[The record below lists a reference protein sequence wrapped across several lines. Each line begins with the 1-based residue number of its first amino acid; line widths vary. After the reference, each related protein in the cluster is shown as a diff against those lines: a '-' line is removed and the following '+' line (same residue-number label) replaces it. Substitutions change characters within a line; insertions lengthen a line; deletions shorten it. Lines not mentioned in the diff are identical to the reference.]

1 MIEEV
6 QKAIYSASNPFRKT
20 NVKSAWE
27 DDIFD
32 VESYNS
38 KCFSEIINEIKEISH
53 KEYSSFIHLI
63 LGEVGLGKT
72 HILAR
77 LRKKAIEENFYFVE
91 IEPVPNLDK
100 FYMHILREFSSNL
113 RKKIPDSD
121 FTFLE
126 ELVANLLFQ
135 QMEKALKNKKKFK
148 KLLNELRKSPT
159 KIFKLKLSEDDLNDI
174 KDTMIFKISKDYPG
188 IEVQLV
194 QILFEAINPRKF
206 LYAIKWLQCE
216 SLSEEEMKLIG
227 ATISIEEENI
237 AFNVMKSLLDLTDKI
252 VVFAFDQIE
261 SIEKSFGIVGLQ
273 KFFQMIVN
281 IYNTCK
287 NHLSIIMVQTGVWN
301 SFVRDNLD
309 QSVIDRIEN
318 TSILEK
324 LTVEESGLI
333 IEKRMDLVWK
343 RATISPSNP
352 RYPFTEEK
360 IEDLS
365 KKSAWNPRKFIR
377 NAGIFFKE
385 IQTNGVEIT
394 PPEGDL
400 EEDIAKDE
408 TEFILKSLVSIEEKY
423 HVEYMNSSLDKRE
436 DIIISAI
443 YQLFRGMKDYK
454 ISYKG
459 VNITDVERN
468 LVFERGKKGIN
479 LLLRFRHSNLDKKIG
494 IECSNAS
501 NMVKLYHTL
510 NRLITYN
517 KDGHYDNNIFIR
529 EKDLLISRTAKR
541 TIDLVEIIKSQGG
554 YFEIDNKVNL
564 KLYALKRLLDSAG
577 AKELSYRDKILD
589 YEDTCKILI
598 HSYIQTMT
606 IFEDLF
612 DFITSLFQIQIE
624 EDSPEETDKEQEVTS
639 IQYKDELW
647 NFICKR
653 RFLGFDSIKKRF
665 KDISNSNIISN
676 LKDLEKQKRIII
688 REGPNKEL
696 LIQLKSE
703 RKLS

>member
-6 QKAIYSASNPFRKT
+6 KKAIFSASNPFRKT

-32 VESYNS
+32 VESFNA
-38 KCFSEIINEIKEISH
+38 KCFNEILREIEEISR
-53 KEYSSFIHLI
+53 KEYRSFIHLI

-72 HILAR
+72 HLLAR
-77 LRKKAIEENFYFVE
+77 LRKKAIEKNFYFVE

-135 QMEKALKNKKKFK
+135 QMEKALKGKKDFK

-159 KIFKLKLSEDDLNDI
+159 KIFKLKISEKELNDI
-174 KDTMIFKISKDYPG
+174 KDIMIFKISRDYPG
-188 IEVQLV
+188 IEVQLI

-216 SLSEEEMKLIG
+216 SLSEEEMELIG

-237 AFNVMKSLLDLTDKI
+237 AFNVLKSLLELTDKI

-287 NHLSIIMVQTGVWN
+287 NHLSTIMVQTGVWN
-301 SFVRDNLD
+301 TFVRDNLD

-318 TSILEK
+318 TSTLDK
-324 LTVEESGLI
+324 LTIEQSGLI

-343 RATISPSNP
+343 RAKIVPSNP
-352 RYPFTEEK
+352 LYPFTEK
-360 IEDLS
+360 VVEDLS
-365 KKSAWNPRKFIR
+365 KKSAWNPRKLIR
-377 NAGIFFKE
+377 NAGVYFKE
-385 IQTNGVEIT
+385 VQASDAEIT
-394 PPEGDL
+394 PTKIELD
-400 EEDIAKDE
+400 EDIAKDE
-408 TEFILKSLVSIEEKY
+408 NEFILKTLIDYEDKY
-423 HVEYMNSSLDKRE
+423 HVEYMNSSADKRE
-436 DIIISAI
+436 DVIISTI
-443 YQLFRGMKDYK
+443 SHLFEGMKK
-454 ISYKG
+454 N
-459 VNITDVERN
+459 NINFHGIDVVEVYRN

-479 LLLRFRHSNLDKKIG
+479 LLLRLRHSNLDKKIG

-501 NMVKLYHTL
+501 NMTKLYHSL
-510 NRLITYN
+510 NRLINFSKESY
-517 KDGHYDNNIFIR
+517 YDNYIFLR
-529 EKDLLISRTAKR
+529 EKDLLISQKATR
-541 TIDLVEIIKSQGG
+541 TINLVETIKSQGG

-564 KLYALKRLLDSAG
+564 KLYALKRLLDSAS
-577 AKELSYRDKILD
+577 AKELSYKDKSFD
-589 YEDTCKILI
+589 FEEVCKILVD
-598 HSYIQTMT
+598 SYIKTLK
-606 IFEDLF
+606 IFEELF
-612 DFITSLFQIQIE
+612 RLIVSLFNIKIDI
-624 EDSPEETDKEQEVTS
+624 DSPKENEKENKINS
-639 IQYKDELW
+639 IQYTDDLW
-647 NFICKR
+647 NFIQEKR
-653 RFLGFDSIKKRF
+653 ILGF
-665 KDISNSNIISN
+665 N
-676 LKDLEKQKRIII
+676 
-688 REGPNKEL
+688 
-696 LIQLKSE
+696 
-703 RKLS
+703 

>member
-6 QKAIYSASNPFRKT
+6 QNAIYSASNPFRKT

-32 VESYNS
+32 VESFNA
-38 KCFSEIINEIKEISH
+38 KCFSEILTEIQEISD

-72 HILAR
+72 HLLAR
-77 LRKKAIEENFYFVE
+77 LRKKAKEKNFYFVE

-100 FYMHILREFSSNL
+100 FYMHILRELSSNL

-135 QMEKALKNKKKFK
+135 QMEKALKGRKKFK

-159 KIFKLKLSEDDLNDI
+159 KIFKLKLSEEDLNDI
-174 KDTMIFKISKDYPG
+174 KETMIFKISRDFPG

-216 SLSEEEMKLIG
+216 SLSEEEMGLIG

-237 AFNVMKSLLDLTDKI
+237 AFNVLKSLLELTDKI

-301 SFVRDNLD
+301 TFVRDNLD

-318 TSILEK
+318 TSTLDK

-333 IEKRMDLVWK
+333 IEKRMDIVWK

-352 RYPFTEEK
+352 RYPFTEDT

-385 IQTNGVEIT
+385 IQTAGVEIA

-400 EEDIAKDE
+400 DEDIVKDE
-408 TEFILKSLVSIEEKY
+408 TEFILKSLVSIEDKY
-423 HVEYMNSSLDKRE
+423 HVEYMNSSMDKRE

-443 YQLFRGMKDYK
+443 YQLLRGMKDYK
-454 ISYKG
+454 ISFQG
-459 VNITDVERN
+459 VKVSDVERN
-468 LVFERGKKGIN
+468 LIFERGKKGIN
-479 LLLRFRHSNLDKKIG
+479 VLLHFRHSNLDKKIG

-510 NRLITYN
+510 NRLITYKN
-517 KDGHYDNNIFIR
+517 EGHYDNSIFIR
-529 EKDLLISRTAKR
+529 EKDLMISRTAKK
-541 TIDLVEIIKSQGG
+541 TNTLVETIRSQGG
-554 YFEIDNKVNL
+554 YFEIDNKINL

-577 AKELSYRDKILD
+577 AKELSYKDKILD
-589 YEDTCKILI
+589 YEDVCKILVN
-598 HSYIQTMT
+598 SYIQTLKFFEELF
-606 IFEDLF
+606 IFVV
-612 DFITSLFQIQIE
+612 SLYNIQI
-624 EDSPEETDKEQEVTS
+624 DVVSPEETEKQQEVTS
-639 IQYKDELW
+639 FQYRDELW
-647 NFICKR
+647 NLIEEK
-653 RFLGFDSIKKRF
+653 RFLGFNSIKKRF
-665 KDISNSNIISN
+665 KDIPDSSIISD
-676 LKDLEKQKRIII
+676 LKDLEKQRKIII

-696 LIQLKSE
+696 LIQLKST
-703 RKLS
+703 KNLV